1 MYVYTDIVD
10 TGHHHKYKYTSL
22 KERFKMSKAQTLI
35 EQFYQEEIAR
45 KAEEATFTPLEIT
58 VSSADMA
65 LISTIS
71 KRFSKDKSVLVRE
84 AVSQA
89 LLDMFSALE
98 PIERKILAKDAD
110 ELAKGIAAEIA
121 EEQSID
127 GLEVSGINWVQQDKN
142 CIKEERKAEKEKA
155 MQQAQAAKAVL
166 NNQSNSSSADEPQPE
181 MTEQAHTAELDDDE
195 DLLAD
200 TTDESNDEL
209 VTESEDEIKAEE
221 SEKER
226 SIFG

>member
-1 MYVYTDIVD
+1 
-10 TGHHHKYKYTSL
+10 
-22 KERFKMSKAQTLI
+22 MSKAQTLI

-45 KAEEATFTPLEIT
+45 KTEEATFTPLEIT

-71 KRFSKDKSVLVRE
+71 KRFNKDKSLLVRE

-121 EEQSID
+121 EDQGIPS
-127 GLEVSGINWVQQDKN
+127 LEVSGTNWIQQDKN
-142 CIKEERKAEKEKA
+142 CVKEDRKADKEKA

-166 NNQSNSSSADEPQPE
+166 HNKATAPAITEHQKDMVEDAISTEPEDSNEDMLDSLSAE
-181 MTEQAHTAELDDDE
+181 
-195 DLLAD
+195 
-200 TTDESNDEL
+200 TT
-209 VTESEDEIKAEE
+209 VESEEE
-221 SEKER
+221 SSDQETVKER
-226 SIFG
+226 SIFE

>member
-1 MYVYTDIVD
+1 
-10 TGHHHKYKYTSL
+10 
-22 KERFKMSKAQTLI
+22 MSKAQTLI

-45 KAEEATFTPLEIT
+45 KAEEATFTPLDIT

-71 KRFSKDKSVLVRE
+71 KRFSKDKNLLVRE

-110 ELAKGIAAEIA
+110 ELAKAITAEIA
-121 EEQSID
+121 EDQ
-127 GLEVSGINWVQQDKN
+127 GLSSLDVSGANWVQQDKH
-142 CIKEERKAEKEKA
+142 CIKEERKAEKVKA
-155 MQQAQAAKAVL
+155 MQQANAAQTVL
-166 NNQSNSSSADEPQPE
+166 GDETPAQIIEESPE
-181 MTEQAHTAELDDDE
+181 VPEELE
-195 DLLAD
+195 L
-200 TTDESNDEL
+200 TTSEVVS
-209 VTESEDEIKAEE
+209 SEDTPFDTEDQAESDSAPQE
-221 SEKER
+221 TG

>member
-1 MYVYTDIVD
+1 
-10 TGHHHKYKYTSL
+10 
-22 KERFKMSKAQTLI
+22 
-35 EQFYQEEIAR
+35 
-45 KAEEATFTPLEIT
+45 
-58 VSSADMA
+58 MA

-166 NNQSNSSSADEPQPE
+166 NNQSNEPQPE
-181 MTEQAHTAELDDDE
+181 MTEQAHTVELDDDTDE
-195 DLLAD
+195 DLLVG

-209 VTESEDEIKAEE
+209 VTESEDEITAEE

>member
-1 MYVYTDIVD
+1 
-10 TGHHHKYKYTSL
+10 
-22 KERFKMSKAQTLI
+22 MSKAQTLI

-45 KAEEATFTPLEIT
+45 KAEEATFTPLDIT

-71 KRFSKDKSVLVRE
+71 KRFSKDKNLLVRE

-110 ELAKGIAAEIA
+110 ELAKAITAEIA
-121 EEQSID
+121 EDQ
-127 GLEVSGINWVQQDKN
+127 GLSSLDVSGANWVQQDKN
-142 CIKEERKAEKEKA
+142 CVKDERKAEKVKA
-155 MQQAQAAKAVL
+155 MQQASAAQTVL
-166 NNQSNSSSADEPQPE
+166 GDETPAESHVETP
-181 MTEQAHTAELDDDE
+181 TESLDVAEELETPNEDVAAIEQTPFKTEETAELE
-195 DLLAD
+195 
-200 TTDESNDEL
+200 TSPQQTS
-209 VTESEDEIKAEE
+209 
-221 SEKER
+221 

>member
-1 MYVYTDIVD
+1 MYGYTDVLD
-10 TGHHHKYKYTSL
+10 TSHPHKYKYTSL
-22 KERFKMSKAQTLI
+22 KKRFKMSKAQTLI

-71 KRFSKDKSVLVRE
+71 KRFNKDKNLLVRE

-121 EEQSID
+121 EDQGMPS
-127 GLEVSGINWVQQDKN
+127 LEVSGTNWIQQDKN
-142 CIKEERKAEKEKA
+142 CVKEERKAEKEKT

-166 NNQSNSSSADEPQPE
+166 NNESAATAITEPQQDMVDDTIPTEPE
-181 MTEQAHTAELDDDE
+181 LSNE
-195 DLLAD
+195 DLLDSVITA
-200 TTDESNDEL
+200 ESDD
-209 VTESEDEIKAEE
+209 SEEDSSNQGIL
-221 SEKER
+221 KEN

>member
-10 TGHHHKYKYTSL
+10 TGHHHKYKYTS
-22 KERFKMSKAQTLI
+22 LI